1 MRILN
6 QRFLV
11 DYNYRQLNHYGE
23 ELCGDV
29 IGVREG
35 ENFMVF
41 VLADGLGSGIRANIL
56 ANLMVEISERLT
68 TGGLTIQEVVETVM
82 ETLPVCPIRNIAY
95 ATFTIIQLFNS
106 GFARIYEF
114 DNPEYLLFRNGTIQ
128 EVSKKELVIGNYR
141 ILYSEQRLNVHD
153 SLFVF
158 SDGITHAGMGKTL
171 PFGLQREEV
180 MKFLGKQ
187 FNRKTH
193 EKYKAGQLTD
203 KLIQHCLNLDLGE
216 PGDDTSVLGIMVRE
230 THKAVIFTGP
240 PKDKALDKKAFDL
253 FWNQPGEKIVC
264 GGTTSLIVSR
274 MLKKSVKVQ
283 LDSFEKDIPAMASI
297 PGIDLATEGVITMS
311 RVCEML
317 EGKPVQYEKANG
329 AVKLYQH
336 LVKADEVNII
346 AGTAINEAY
355 QNPELPQMLSLR
367 KNLVDKLVDILQHR
381 WNKTVHLTYF

>member
-11 DYNYRQLNHYGE
+11 DYNYKQLNHYRE

-56 ANLMVEISERLT
+56 ANLMVEIAERLT
-68 TGGLTIQEVVETVM
+68 TGGLTIQQVVETVM

-95 ATFTIIQLFNS
+95 ATFTIVQLFNS
-106 GFARIYEF
+106 GLARIYEF
-114 DNPEYLLFRNGTIQ
+114 DNPEYLLFRKGELH
-128 EVSKKELVIGNYR
+128 EVPKKELMIGNYR
-141 ILYSEQRLNVHD
+141 ILYSEQRLSVND
-153 SLFVF
+153 QLFVF
-158 SDGITHAGMGKTL
+158 SDGVTHAGMGRTL
-171 PFGLQREEV
+171 PFGLQREETA
-180 MKFLGKQ
+180 KFLEKQ
-187 FNRKTH
+187 FKDTDI
-193 EKYKAGQLTD
+193 KYKAKHLTD

-216 PGDDTSVLGIMVRE
+216 SGDDTSVLGIMVRE

-240 PKDKALDKKAFDL
+240 PRDKSLDKQAFDL
-253 FWNQPGEKIVC
+253 FWNQPGEKIIC
-264 GGTTSLIVSR
+264 GGTTSLIASR
-274 MLKKSVKVQ
+274 LLKKNIKVQ

-317 EGKPVQYEKANG
+317 EGKPVQYTKANG

-336 LVKADEVNII
+336 LVKADEVSII

-367 KNLVDKLVDILQHR
+367 KNLVDKLVDVLQNK